1 MKPRSISG
9 PTPEER
15 LAILG
20 TPRFAPLEAW
30 RARLAEGGRRVPHVD
45 PLDGGVDA
53 RLLLLLETPGP
64 GDAPI
69 RFVSRDNPSGTGRNL
84 SRFLAE
90 AGIVRQDTLLWNAVP
105 RIVHAPGARNRALTR
120 AEIREGAETIP
131 ALIALLPRLA
141 VVVLA
146 GRVAAQARQ
155 TIADAR
161 SSITIVEI
169 PHPSPANVCTSPD
182 VARRIGDGLAQA
194 ATILRTQSI

>member
-84 SRFLAE
+84 GRFLAE
-90 AGIVRQDTLLWNAVP
+90 ARIARQDMLLWNAAP
-105 RIVHAPGARNRALTR
+105 WIAHAPGAKNRALTR
-120 AEIREGAETIP
+120 PEIREGIGTLP
-131 ALIALLPRLA
+131 ALLALLPRLEI
-141 VVVLA
+141 VVLA

-155 TIADAR
+155 TIAETRA
-161 SSITIVEI
+161 SAAIIEI
-169 PHPSPANVCTSPD
+169 PHPSPANVCTSAD
-182 VARRIGDGLAQA
+182 VASRIREGLAQA
-194 ATILRTQSI
+194 AAMLHA